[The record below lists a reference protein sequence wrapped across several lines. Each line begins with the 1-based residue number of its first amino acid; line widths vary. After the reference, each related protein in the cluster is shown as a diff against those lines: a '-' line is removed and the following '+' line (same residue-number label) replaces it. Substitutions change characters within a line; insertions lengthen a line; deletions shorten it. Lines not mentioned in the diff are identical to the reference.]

1 LRQISWHEILG
12 ELSVDRSVFIA
23 FEALNL
29 FRIFLNLISLIV
41 AICLAGNAIA
51 VEFAA
56 HRALYRLTL
65 ASAPGSGGV
74 VGVSGEM
81 AVDWQNACNGWT
93 FDYRSIIDILKNEEE
108 NLRLATS
115 ATTWESSD
123 GRQYN
128 FDVRHSINDTEN
140 EQISGI
146 ARMSFDGGPGQV
158 DFVKPKKRI
167 LSLPKV
173 TLFPIAHSQ
182 AIMAAMTDKA
192 SPTFL
197 SRNVFDGM
205 DSTGLYLVNAVIGKA
220 RKPEQA
226 SKILPRSMRSK
237 KSWPV
242 SLAYFR
248 RDSAKTIPD
257 HEISMALYKNGIAD
271 KFLMDFEEF
280 IIRAELVR
288 VEVAKKPVC
297 KG

>member
-1 LRQISWHEILG
+1 M
-12 ELSVDRSVFIA
+12 FIN
-23 FEALNL
+23 FEALIL
-29 FRIFLNLISLIV
+29 FRLFVNLTSLV
-41 AICLAGNAIA
+41 FAICLAGNAIA

-65 ASAPGSGGV
+65 ASAPASGGV

-81 AVDWQNACNGWT
+81 AVDWQNACDGWT

-115 ATTWESSD
+115 ATTWESLD

-128 FDVRHSINDTEN
+128 FDVRHTTDDTEN

-146 ARMSFDGGPGQV
+146 ARMPLDGGSGQV
-158 DFVKPKKRI
+158 DFVKPEKRK
-167 LSLPKV
+167 LPLPTG

-182 AIMAAMTDKA
+182 AIMAAMTDKEA
-192 SPTFL
+192 PSFV

-205 DSTGLYLVNAVIGKA
+205 DTTGLYLVNAVIGRPKTP
-220 RKPEQA
+220 KTK
-226 SKILPRSMRSK
+226 SKILPQSMRSQN
-237 KSWPV
+237 SWPV
-242 SLAYFR
+242 GLAYFR
-248 RDSAKTIPD
+248 RDSEKTTPD
-257 HEISMALYKNGIAD
+257 HEISMAIYKNGIAD

-288 VEVAKKPVC
+288 VEISKKPVC

>member
-1 LRQISWHEILG
+1 M
-12 ELSVDRSVFIA
+12 FIA
-23 FEALNL
+23 FEALIL
-29 FRIFLNLISLIV
+29 FRIFLNLTSLV
-41 AICLAGNAIA
+41 FAICLAGNAIA

-65 ASAPGSGGV
+65 ASAPASGGI

-93 FDYRSIIDILKNEEE
+93 FDYRSIIDILKNEDD

-123 GRQYN
+123 GRLYH
-128 FDVRHSINDTEN
+128 FDVRHSINDAEN

-146 ARMSFDGGPGQV
+146 ARMQPDGGSGQV
-158 DFVKPKKRI
+158 DFVKPQKRI
-167 LSLPKV
+167 LPLPKG
-173 TLFPIAHSQ
+173 TLFPIAHSL
-182 AIMAAMTDKA
+182 AIMEVMTDKA
-192 SPTFL
+192 LPIFI

-220 RKPEQA
+220 KKPKQV
-226 SKILPRSMRSK
+226 SMILPRSMRSE

-248 RDSAKTIPD
+248 HDSEISIPD
-257 HEISMALYKNGIAD
+257 HEISMAIFKNGIAD

-288 VEVAKKPVC
+288 VEVSKKSLC